1 MPGSLTEQAP
11 LRGPEKKKRKKNR
24 KLLMQLTRM
33 TDNTLETN
41 KKKMEMQKQ
50 NWGGH
55 L

>member
-1 MPGSLTEQAP
+1 
-11 LRGPEKKKRKKNR
+11 
-24 KLLMQLTRM
+24 MQLTRM

-41 KKKMEMQKQ
+41 KKKKMEMQKQ